1 MSGSIFNKLEEKVKD
16 TNIDNKKTRTR
27 CSDEDFLEAVFSSKT
42 YAEIALKTG
51 QKITSTMARYARTKK
66 LLLEKGITLPEMQRK
81 KPQKK
86 IDNIIDNMMNI
97 VQRLKAHHSES

>member
-1 MSGSIFNKLEEKVKD
+1 MKD
-16 TNIDNKKTRTR
+16 VAANSKQTRNR

-86 IDNIIDNMMNI
+86 VDNIDNMVSI